1 MAVARSGHHAAADM
15 SSARR
20 TNMMKRMLLAAAAVA
35 TLATMSFTVA
45 PAEARVV
52 IYGGVPYHSY
62 AVAPHWRYYYGRG
75 WYDPYQY
82 NYVQPSKM
90 SCGQARQAVKAS
102 GYYNVV
108 TLDCSGKVY
117 NFSALRKGKQRYVS
131 VNARTGAVWQ
141 N

>member
-1 MAVARSGHHAAADM
+1 MAAFLITVTRWP
-15 SSARR
+15 R
-20 TNMMKRMLLAAAAVA
+20 TGAITTAWL
-35 TLATMSFTVA
+35 
-45 PAEARVV
+45 
-52 IYGGVPYHSY
+52 
-62 AVAPHWRYYYGRG
+62 
-75 WYDPYQY
+75 
-82 NYVQPSKM
+82 QPSKM
-90 SCGQARQAVKAS
+90 SCSQARQAVKAS